1 MPNELEEI
9 KKIYASNKKK
19 IDYIKGL
26 SPSSLGKLDK
36 GTREAI
42 RKQIKEF
49 DDTEKDLVRR
59 GIIELSKEK
68 PTSNSGSFPSKK
80 EKPLYITPL
89 SFEEAIEEGLDLITS
104 EKDFS
109 GLRGAERSGKDLSGF
124 RDEATPLDDISFKG
138 KDNTGRTLLG
148 DVLRG
153 DYQLSESDPLMG
165 TYTEIDRDEFGNITD
180 IYDNMGIYDPV
191 RQKKLGKKLRD
202 KKRKDKK

>member
-138 KDNTGRTLLG
+138 KDNTGRSKLNILG
-148 DVLRG
+148 QGETMSEG
-153 DYQLSESDPLMG
+153 DPAMG
-165 TYTEIDRDEFGNITD
+165 TYREVDRDDSGNITD
-180 IYDNMGIYDPV
+180 IYDMDISDPV
-191 RQKKLGKKLRD
+191 RKKKIRMSFRD
-202 KKRKDKK
+202 KKRKNKK

>member
-26 SPSSLGKLDK
+26 SQSSLDKLDK

-49 DDTEKDLVRR
+49 DDAEKDLVRR
-59 GIIELSKEK
+59 GIIQVTEEK
-68 PTSNSGSFPSKK
+68 TTSNSGSFPSKK

-89 SFEEAIEEGLDLITS
+89 SFEEAVEEGLDSITS

-138 KDNTGRTLLG
+138 KDNTGRTRLNIIG
-148 DVLRG
+148 
-153 DYQLSESDPLMG
+153 QEILSEGDPTMG
-165 TYTEIDRDEFGNITD
+165 TEGRLILNEDGSAIDSYTSNIS
-180 IYDNMGIYDPV
+180 DPV
-191 RQKKLGKKLRD
+191 RLKKIRMSFRD

>member
-138 KDNTGRTLLG
+138 KDNTGRTRLNIIG
-148 DVLRG
+148 
-153 DYQLSESDPLMG
+153 QEILSEGDPTMG
-165 TYTEIDRDEFGNITD
+165 TEGRLILNEDGSAIDSYTSNIS
-180 IYDNMGIYDPV
+180 DPV
-191 RQKKLGKKLRD
+191 RLKKIRMSFRD

>member
-26 SPSSLGKLDK
+26 SQSSLNKLNK
-36 GTREAI
+36 ETREDI
-42 RKQIKEF
+42 KKQIKLFE
-49 DDTEKDLVRR
+49 DSETDLIRR
-59 GIIELSKEK
+59 GIIKLSKEK

-80 EKPLYITPL
+80 EKPLYIKPL
-89 SFEEAIEEGLDLITS
+89 SFEEAIEEGLDSITS

-138 KDNTGRTLLG
+138 KHNTGRTKLF
-148 DVLRG
+148 DWLRG
-153 DYQLSESDPLMG
+153 AHQLSEDDPEIG
-165 TYTEIDRDEFGNITD
+165 TYTEVDRDPSGAPTD
-180 IYDNMGIYDPV
+180 VYEMGIYDPV
-191 RQKKLGKKLRD
+191 RQRKLGRKLRD

>member
-1 MPNELEEI
+1 MPSELEEI

-26 SPSSLGKLDK
+26 SQSSLDKLDK

-49 DDTEKDLVRR
+49 DDAEKDLVRR
-59 GIIELSKEK
+59 GIIQVTEEK

-89 SFEEAIEEGLDLITS
+89 SFEEAVEEGLDSITS

-138 KDNTGRTLLG
+138 KDNTGRSII
-148 DVLRG
+148 DVRG
-153 DYQLSESDPLMG
+153 QDPQLSESNPTMGSVNKVIYDDSGNIRG
-165 TYTEIDRDEFGNITD
+165 TYKK
-180 IYDNMGIYDPV
+180 YIYDPV
-191 RQKKLGKKLRD
+191 RQKKIED

>member
-1 MPNELEEI
+1 MPSELEEI

-26 SPSSLGKLDK
+26 SQSSLDKLDK

-49 DDTEKDLVRR
+49 DDAEKDLVRR
-59 GIIELSKEK
+59 GIIQVTEEK
-68 PTSNSGSFPSKK
+68 TTSNSGSFPSKK

-89 SFEEAIEEGLDLITS
+89 SFEEAVEEGLDSITS

-138 KDNTGRTLLG
+138 KDNTGRTRLG
-148 DVLRG
+148 TWEDK
-153 DYQLSESDPLMG
+153 QLSESDPTMG
-165 TYTEIDRDEFGNITD
+165 TYTEALQDKSGKIIDVYEKD
-180 IYDNMGIYDPV
+180 IYDPV
-191 RQKKLGKKLRD
+191 RQKKLRD